1 MLRGYCDFQLLC
13 SVFRKPHR
21 SLEDFY
27 ESGTNFRSL
36 RACSLERLHL
46 HVRYRY
52 HLFIAKQTIC
62 FARALQ
68 KMKVWSNKIKFRQQ
82 YQSSKATLFFCGVA
96 LLLSLAVMASAE
108 AQAGQSQAS
117 TRKIKLS
124 VPPQYPELAKRM
136 NIQGVARVLLTVTAD
151 GKVSDVKELG
161 GNPVLVSSLVQAVK
175 KWRYEAAD
183 KESMIEVRFEFK

>member
-1 MLRGYCDFQLLC
+1 
-13 SVFRKPHR
+13 
-21 SLEDFY
+21 
-27 ESGTNFRSL
+27 
-36 RACSLERLHL
+36 
-46 HVRYRY
+46 VRYRY

-136 NIQGVARVLLTVTAD
+136 NIQGVARVLLTVAPD

-175 KWRYEAAD
+175 KWRYEEAV
-183 KESMIEVRFEFK
+183 KESIIEVRFEFK

>member
-1 MLRGYCDFQLLC
+1 
-13 SVFRKPHR
+13 
-21 SLEDFY
+21 
-27 ESGTNFRSL
+27 
-36 RACSLERLHL
+36 
-46 HVRYRY
+46 
-52 HLFIAKQTIC
+52 
-62 FARALQ
+62 
-68 KMKVWSNKIKFRQQ
+68 
-82 YQSSKATLFFCGVA
+82 
-96 LLLSLAVMASAE
+96 MAA
-108 AQAGQSQAS
+108 AQAQADQLQVS

-124 VPPQYPELAKRM
+124 VPPQYPDLARRM